1 MTITVSTDQPRT
13 VKALAVLATADRW
26 LRAHRKSDGSPAFI
40 IPGSNGRV
48 YLVDQTSCSCPD
60 ATPRGVV
67 CKHQYAVR
75 MRNAMMRAGVS
86 APAAA
91 AEANARRRQQSTA
104 ASRYYEVLMADH
116 FGEEG

>member
-13 VKALAVLATADRW
+13 VKALAVLAGADRW
-26 LRAHRKSDGSPAFI
+26 IKAHRKSDGSPAFI
-40 IPGSNGRV
+40 IPGNDGRV

-60 ATPRGVV
+60 ATARGVV

-91 AEANARRRQQSTA
+91 PVPRQSIVATAAA
-104 ASRYYEVLMADH
+104 ASRYYEALMADH